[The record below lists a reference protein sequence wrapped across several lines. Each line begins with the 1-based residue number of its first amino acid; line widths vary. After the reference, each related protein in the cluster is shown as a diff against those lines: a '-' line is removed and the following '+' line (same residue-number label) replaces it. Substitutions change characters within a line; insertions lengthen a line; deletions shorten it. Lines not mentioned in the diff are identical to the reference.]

1 MSAFGVGG
9 AATPGAT
16 SRLDASKVRVLA
28 CDYDGTLAYEGRVA
42 EATTGALGRLKASGR
57 RLLMVT
63 GREVRHL
70 IALYRYLPLFD
81 AVVAENGAVLYEPAL
96 TQERLL
102 SSPPSSALIAALRR
116 LDVQPLALGQIIIST
131 PVANEQR
138 LSAAIEAAGAAWRT
152 IRNKG
157 SVMAL
162 PAGIDKA
169 TGLAAA
175 LQTLGLSA
183 RETLGVGDAENDE
196 TFLAACGTSAAPAD
210 ALPSVKA
217 RVDIVTGRDN
227 GAGVVELIDELLR
240 QGTEFKHSPAAG

>member
-1 MSAFGVGG
+1 MAAFGVGG
-9 AATPGAT
+9 AATPRAT
-16 SRLDASKVRVLA
+16 SSLDGSQIRVLA

-42 EATTGALGRLKASGR
+42 EATTGALGRFKASGR

-81 AVVAENGAVLYEPAL
+81 AVVAENGAVLYVPAL
-96 TQERLL
+96 ADERLL
-102 SSPPSSALIAALRR
+102 SPAPPPALIEALQRF
-116 LDVQPLALGQIIIST
+116 DVQPLALGRIIIST
-131 PVANEQR
+131 PIANEDR
-138 LSAAIEAAGAAWRT
+138 LRAAIEASGAAWRI

-157 SVMAL
+157 SAMAL

-175 LQTLGLSA
+175 LESLGLSTD
-183 RETLGVGDAENDE
+183 ETLGVGDAENDE
-196 TFLAACGTSAAPAD
+196 TFLAACGASAAPAG
-210 ALPSVKA
+210 ALPSVKGQA
-217 RVDIVTGRDN
+217 HIVTAHDN

-240 QGTEFKHSPAAG
+240 QDAARNRSPAAG

>member
-1 MSAFGVGG
+1 MAAFGAGG
-9 AATPGAT
+9 AATPRAT
-16 SRLDASKVRVLA
+16 SRLDASRVRVLA
-28 CDYDGTLAYEGRVA
+28 CDYDGTLAYEGRIA

-102 SSPPSSALIAALRR
+102 SSPPSSALI
-116 LDVQPLALGQIIIST
+116 
-131 PVANEQR
+131 
-138 LSAAIEAAGAAWRT
+138 
-152 IRNKG
+152 
-157 SVMAL
+157 
-162 PAGIDKA
+162 
-169 TGLAAA
+169 AA